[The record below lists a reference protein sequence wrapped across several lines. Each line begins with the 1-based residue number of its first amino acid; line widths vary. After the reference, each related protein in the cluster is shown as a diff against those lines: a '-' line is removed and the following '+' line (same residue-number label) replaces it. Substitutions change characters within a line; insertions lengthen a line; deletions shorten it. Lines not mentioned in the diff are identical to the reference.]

1 MLYNNTPRKAIVNAA
16 SNITYRPLI
25 EADNRGRWYRPLY
38 FNKLTHFWDKVDIVY
53 VMHFSDYY
61 QLLFEQWIIFKY
73 LVFISSVYSFDL
85 ENMNFN
91 LLVF

>member
-16 SNITYRPLI
+16 SNIT
-25 EADNRGRWYRPLY
+25 YRPLY

-53 VMHFSDYY
+53 VMHFPDYY
-61 QLLFEQWIIFKY
+61 QLLFEQWIIFKN